1 MEPSKKHDLYMRIA
15 DAVALSSHCKRSKVG
30 CIIVKNDNIIGIGY
44 NGTPSGF
51 ENNCECNNVTKN
63 EVLHAE
69 SNAITKCA
77 KSTISSDGSVMYCT
91 LMPCFNCAK
100 LIIQSG
106 IKQVIYKDD
115 YRNKSGIELLTKAN
129 IEVNKYE

>member
-1 MEPSKKHDLYMRIA
+1 MRIA
-15 DAVALSSHCKRSKVG
+15 EAVALSSHCKRSKVG

-51 ENNCECNNVTKN
+51 DNDCECNNVTKQ

-69 SNAITKCA
+69 SNAIAKCA
-77 KSTISSDGSVMYCT
+77 KSTISSVGSSMYCT
-91 LMPCFNCAK
+91 LMPCYSCAK

-106 IKQVIYKDD
+106 IKKLIYKEEYRDD
-115 YRNKSGIELLTKAN
+115 SGIKLLTKAN
-129 IEVNKYE
+129 IEVLKYE

>member
-1 MEPSKKHDLYMRIA
+1 MVHLKKHKLYMDIA
-15 DAVALSSHCKRSKVG
+15 QTVSKSSYCKRTKVG

-51 ENNCECNNVTKN
+51 DNNCECDNVTKQ

-69 SNAITKCA
+69 SNAIAKCA
-77 KSTISSDGSVMYCT
+77 KSTISSLGSTMYCT
-91 LMPCFNCAK
+91 LMPCYNCAK

-106 IKQVIYKDD
+106 IKKVIYKED
-115 YRNKSGIELLTKAN
+115 YRDDSGIKLLTKAN
-129 IEVNKYE
+129 IEVLKYE

>member
-1 MEPSKKHDLYMRIA
+1 MAHSKRHDLYMRIA
-15 DAVALSSHCKRSKVG
+15 EAVALSSHCKRSKVG

-51 ENNCECNNVTKN
+51 DNDCECNNVTKQ

-69 SNAITKCA
+69 SNAIAKCA
-77 KSTISSDGSVMYCT
+77 KSTISSVGSSMYCT
-91 LMPCFNCAK
+91 LMPCYSCAK

-106 IKQVIYKDD
+106 IKKLIYKEEYRDD
-115 YRNKSGIELLTKAN
+115 SGIKLLTKAN
-129 IEVNKYE
+129 IEVLKYE

>member
-1 MEPSKKHDLYMRIA
+1 MAHSKKHKLYMSIA
-15 DAVALSSHCKRSKVG
+15 QTVSESSYCKRTKVG

-51 ENNCECNNVTKN
+51 DNNCECNNVTKQ

-69 SNAITKCA
+69 SNAIAKCA
-77 KSTISSDGSVMYCT
+77 KSTISSVGSSMYCT
-91 LMPCFNCAK
+91 LMPCYNCAK

-106 IKQVIYKDD
+106 IKKVIYKED
-115 YRNKSGIELLTKAN
+115 YRDDSGIKLLTKAN
-129 IEVNKYE
+129 IEVLKYE

>member
-51 ENNCECNNVTKN
+51 ENDCECNNVTKD

-69 SNAITKCA
+69 SNAIAKCA
-77 KSTISSDGSVMYCT
+77 KSTISSLGSTMYCT
-91 LMPCFNCAK
+91 LMPCYNCAK

-106 IKQVIYKDD
+106 IKKVIYKED
-115 YRNKSGIELLTKAN
+115 YRDDSGVKLLTKAN
-129 IEVNKYE
+129 IEVLKYE